1 MFFPPITVRAYI
13 GRRAG
18 VRPLINE
25 VLMIARIFKPCKTAM
40 QSGRKPQARSG
51 CEWVLEFARSSAA
64 RPDPLMGWQSSS
76 DTQKQ
81 VRMFF
86 PDLAGAMAYADANN
100 ITYRVMRPRY
110 RRPKPRAYAD
120 NFAFDRNGPWTH

>member
-1 MFFPPITVRAYI
+1 V
-13 GRRAG
+13 G
-18 VRPLINE
+18 VTLWCGPLVNE
-25 VLMIARIFKPCKTAM
+25 AMMTARIFKPCKTAM
-40 QSGRKPQARSG
+40 QSGRKSTARRG
-51 CEWVLEFARSSAA
+51 CEWVLEFARNSAA

-76 DTQKQ
+76 DTKKQ

-86 PDLAGAMAYADANN
+86 PDLASATAYADAHG
-100 ITYRVMRPRY
+100 IAYSVTQPQD